1 MLKEISKILFPLLTL
16 GLVGCGHTMYHKVE
30 GTGLYGRIPTPN
42 GGSLV
47 EIAIGDMNI
56 TSGILRGGAT
66 LDENTSKG
74 GTFGTVSIGR
84 HTHLSTVPAVN
95 EGNIRDILT
104 SPNADEKTKQM
115 IAEYLITRSQNVA
128 PSSAVTAVNAGAAT
142 GDKDSIPKAD
152 PTKTGFDNAVDRVTE
167 VAPKIVKPIADNT
180 AKAITDISHDI
191 KEGTTDITSG
201 LWDTIKSIKYII
213 ISILGVVSL
222 VLLGIFIWKKK
233 QHRDQ
238 RY

>member
-1 MLKEISKILFPLLTL
+1 MLRRIGKILFPLCTL
-16 GLVGCGHTMYHKVE
+16 GLAGCGHTMYHKVE

-42 GGSLV
+42 GGSIV

-115 IAEYLITRSQNVA
+115 VAEYLITRSQNVA
-128 PSSAVTAVNAGAAT
+128 PASAVTAVNAGAAT
-142 GDKDSIPKAD
+142 GDKGSIPKAE
-152 PTKTGFDNAVDRVTE
+152 PTKTGLDNAIDKVTD
-167 VAPKIVKPIADNT
+167 VAPEIVKPIADNT
-180 AKAITDISHDI
+180 AKVITDVSDDI

-222 VLLGIFIWKKK
+222 VLLGIFIWKRKH
-233 QHRDQ
+233 HRE
-238 RY
+238 

>member
-1 MLKEISKILFPLLTL
+1 
-16 GLVGCGHTMYHKVE
+16 
-30 GTGLYGRIPTPN
+30 
-42 GGSLV
+42 
-47 EIAIGDMNI
+47 
-56 TSGILRGGAT
+56 
-66 LDENTSKG
+66 
-74 GTFGTVSIGR
+74 
-84 HTHLSTVPAVN
+84 
-95 EGNIRDILT
+95 
-104 SPNADEKTKQM
+104 M

-233 QHRDQ
+233 QHRERRD
-238 RY
+238 